1 MLMACSTS
9 GIGFPEIAF
18 AFPALVPLARSGM
31 NKDANITG
39 DLLKEF
45 YWALSGLLFSIF
57 TKSIYPEFFMG
68 DI

>member
-1 MLMACSTS
+1 MACSTS

-18 AFPALVPLARSGM
+18 TFPALVPLAGYAM
-31 NKDANITG
+31 NKDANIAG

-45 YWALSGLLFSIF
+45 YWAPSGLLFSIF
-57 TKSIYPEFFMG
+57 TKSIYPEFHMG